1 MPNDD
6 ELIDQ
11 PDVNSKTH
19 TYGTDAFQ
27 PVNGV
32 KSRRDTNQTA
42 NTFKIAKAR
51 SQNQI
56 SASGPGNWSTPE
68 DLWYLQMCYGQ
79 HVSFRS
85 ISLMAWASLVRVAVW
100 EPLSGPTRSLVER
113 AANLERLLT
122 NTDYIGRRVVWDD
135 WYRRSHLRVLVQAR
149 SAMEQRGVLVQEL
162 LSEFSRGVTRP
173 WPERVRRLVKWGFQ
187 KAVV

>member
-1 MPNDD
+1 MTVPAAMPNDD

-19 TYGTDAFQ
+19 TYGTDAFL

-56 SASGPGNWSTPE
+56 SASGPGNSFNTKKTVKGNGNQATSGM
-68 DLWYLQMCYGQ
+68 YKMYG
-79 HVSFRS
+79 
-85 ISLMAWASLVRVAVW
+85 ASQ
-100 EPLSGPTRSLVER
+100 
-113 AANLERLLT
+113 N
-122 NTDYIGRRVVWDD
+122 VV
-135 WYRRSHLRVLVQAR
+135 
-149 SAMEQRGVLVQEL
+149 
-162 LSEFSRGVTRP
+162 
-173 WPERVRRLVKWGFQ
+173 
-187 KAVV
+187 